1 MYGPTRL
8 YYAGIFSF
16 LVSFKHMQ
24 AATLVSLDEYLH
36 TSYDP
41 DCDFVE
47 GALEERNSG
56 EHLHARLQTLLAI
69 HLHLQGKS
77 TGVRVVVEQRVQT
90 GPARFR
96 VPDLGVTDGNPGEPV
111 LTHPPLLASRSFPP
125 KTVFSKPA
133 DVRRST

>member
-1 MYGPTRL
+1 
-8 YYAGIFSF
+8 
-16 LVSFKHMQ
+16 MQ

-47 GALEERNSG
+47 GVLAERNLG
-56 EHLHARLQTLLAI
+56 EHLHARLQTLIAI
-69 HLHLQGKS
+69 HLHLQEKS

-96 VPDLGVTDGNPGEPV
+96 VPDLVVTDGIPGN
-111 LTHPPLLASRSFPP
+111 LS
-125 KTVFSKPA
+125 
-133 DVRRST
+133 